1 MNLTEMKL
9 PWKGVVFPLAVLLL
23 WEIAARGG
31 FFTSTSLSYPTAILS
46 AGWGLLDDGSL
57 WKATR
62 ETFGA
67 ALGGMAIGAFFG
79 VVVGIAFGLSRLL
92 ASLMRL
98 STESLRPVPSVALIP
113 LALLIYGYG
122 YRMEIVVVAFA
133 CFWPVMIVTE
143 GAVRGIEPRLIEV
156 ARALKFPLIE
166 RVTKIILPAALP
178 RVFVG
183 LRLAASISL
192 VVAVTVEITTNP
204 IGLGYG
210 LIVAQEGDRADR
222 VFAFLLWI
230 GFLGWL
236 LNAVLLRA
244 QRRWFGKFGNWSEA
258 AR

>member
-1 MNLTEMKL
+1 MKL
-9 PWKGVVFPLAVLLL
+9 PWKGFIFPLAVLLV
-23 WEIAARGG
+23 WEVSAQRG
-31 FFTSTSLSYPTAILS
+31 FLVSTSLSHPSAILL
-46 AGWGLLDDGSL
+46 AGWGVLKDGSL
-57 WKATR
+57 FHATR
-62 ETFGA
+62 ETVGA
-67 ALGGMAIGAFFG
+67 ALGGMAIGALLGMMVG
-79 VVVGIAFGLSRLL
+79 VAFGLSRLL

-122 YRMEIVVVAFA
+122 YRMEILVVAFA

-156 ARALKFPLIE
+156 ARALKFPLLE

-178 RVFVG
+178 RVFIG
-183 LRLAASISL
+183 LRLAAAISL
-192 VVAVTVEITTNP
+192 VVAVTVEITANP
-204 IGLGYG
+204 IGLGYA

-236 LNAVLLRA
+236 LNAVLQRA
-244 QRRWFGKFGNWSEA
+244 QQKWFGKFGNWMEA

>member
-1 MNLTEMKL
+1 
-9 PWKGVVFPLAVLLL
+9 
-23 WEIAARGG
+23 
-31 FFTSTSLSYPTAILS
+31 
-46 AGWGLLDDGSL
+46 
-57 WKATR
+57 
-62 ETFGA
+62 
-67 ALGGMAIGAFFG
+67 
-79 VVVGIAFGLSRLL
+79 
-92 ASLMRL
+92 
-98 STESLRPVPSVALIP
+98 
-113 LALLIYGYG
+113 
-122 YRMEIVVVAFA
+122 MEIVVVAFA

-156 ARALKFPLIE
+156 ARALKFPLIQ

-222 VFAFLLWI
+222 MFAFLLWI

-236 LNAVLLRA
+236 LNAALQRA
-244 QRRWFGKFGNWSEA
+244 QRHWFGRFGNWSEA

>member
-1 MNLTEMKL
+1 MTRLLKGMAL
-9 PWKGVVFPLAVLLL
+9 PLGLVLL
-23 WEIAARGG
+23 WEIGAQSGYLVAE
-31 FFTSTSLSYPTAILS
+31 SVSYPSAIARAAWAAVL
-46 AGWGLLDDGSL
+46 DGSL
-57 WKATR
+57 LKATR

-67 ALGGMAIGAFFG
+67 ALAGMALGAALG
-79 VVVGIAFGLSRLL
+79 ILAGIAFGLSRLL
-92 ASLMRL
+92 AALMRL
-98 STESLRPVPSVALIP
+98 STESLRPIPSVALIP

-122 YRMEIVVVAFA
+122 FRMEIAVVAFA
-133 CFWPVMIVTE
+133 CFWPLLIITE
-143 GAVRGIEPRLIEV
+143 SAVRGIEPRLIEV
-156 ARALKFPLIE
+156 ARALKFPLLA

-222 VFAFLLWI
+222 VFAFLIWI

-258 AR
+258 VR

>member
-1 MNLTEMKL
+1 MKGSI
-9 PWKGVVFPLAVLLL
+9 KGLIFPVAVLLL
-23 WEIAARGG
+23 WEILARSG
-31 FFTSTSLSYPTAILS
+31 FFTSTSLSNPTAIMT
-46 AGWGLLDDGSL
+46 AGWGLLRDGSL
-57 WKATR
+57 WRATR

-67 ALGGMAIGAFFG
+67 ALGGMAIGAVLGIG
-79 VVVGIAFGLSRLL
+79 VGVAFGLSRLL

-98 STESLRPVPSVALIP
+98 SMESLRPVPSVALIP

-122 YRMEIVVVAFA
+122 YRMEIAVVAFA

-143 GAVRGIEPRLIEV
+143 SAVRGIEPRLIEV
-156 ARALKFPLIE
+156 ARALKFPVFE

-183 LRLAASISL
+183 LRLAAAISL

-222 VFAFLLWI
+222 VFAFLFWI

-236 LNAVLLRA
+236 LNALLLRA
-244 QRRWFGKFGNWSEA
+244 QQRWFGKFGNWTET

>member
-1 MNLTEMKL
+1 MRI
-9 PWKGVVFPLAVLLL
+9 PGKGLVFPLVVVLL
-23 WEIAARGG
+23 WEFAARSG
-31 FFTSTSLSYPTAILS
+31 FFVSTSLSYPTAILR
-46 AGWGLLDDGSL
+46 AGWGLLLDGSL
-57 WKATR
+57 WRATR

-67 ALGGMAIGAFFG
+67 ALGGMAIGAFLG
-79 VVVGIAFGLSRLL
+79 MIVGIAFGLSRLL

-156 ARALKFPLIE
+156 ARALKFPLFA
-166 RVTKIILPAALP
+166 RVTKIILP
-178 RVFVG
+178 
-183 LRLAASISL
+183 ASISL

-204 IGLGYG
+204 IGLGYS

-222 VFAFLLWI
+222 VFAFLIWI

-258 AR
+258 TP

>member
-1 MNLTEMKL
+1 MKGSF
-9 PWKGVVFPLAVLLL
+9 KGLIVPVVVLLL
-23 WEIAARGG
+23 WEILARSG
-31 FFTSTSLSYPTAILS
+31 FFTSTSLSNPSAIVT
-46 AGWGLLDDGSL
+46 AGWGLLRDGSL
-57 WKATR
+57 WRATR

-67 ALGGMAIGAFFG
+67 ALGGMAIGAVLGIAVG
-79 VVVGIAFGLSRLL
+79 VAFGLSRLL

-98 STESLRPVPSVALIP
+98 SMESLRPVPSVALIP

-122 YRMEIVVVAFA
+122 YRMEIAVVAFA
-133 CFWPVMIVTE
+133 CFWPVVIVTE
-143 GAVRGIEPRLIEV
+143 SAVRGIEPRLIEV
-156 ARALKFPLIE
+156 ARALKFPVFE

-183 LRLAASISL
+183 LRLAAAISL

-222 VFAFLLWI
+222 VFAFLFWI

-244 QRRWFGKFGNWSEA
+244 QQRWFGKYGNWMET

>member
-1 MNLTEMKL
+1 MTG
-9 PWKGVVFPLAVLLL
+9 PVKGLIFPVVVLLL
-23 WEIAARGG
+23 WEIFARSG
-31 FFTSTSLSYPTAILS
+31 FFTSTSLSNPSAIGA
-46 AGWGLLDDGSL
+46 AGWGLVLDGSL
-57 WKATR
+57 WRATR

-67 ALGGMAIGAFFG
+67 ALGGMAIGAVLGIAVG
-79 VVVGIAFGLSRLL
+79 VAFGLSRLL
-92 ASLMRL
+92 SSLMRL
-98 STESLRPVPSVALIP
+98 SMESLRPVPSVALIP

-122 YRMEIVVVAFA
+122 YRMEIAVVAFA

-143 GAVRGIEPRLIEV
+143 SAVRGIEPRLIEV
-156 ARALKFPLIE
+156 ARALKFPVFE

-183 LRLAASISL
+183 LRLAAAISL

-222 VFAFLLWI
+222 VFAFLFWI

-244 QRRWFGKFGNWSEA
+244 QRRWFGKYGNWMET

>member
-1 MNLTEMKL
+1 MKGSF
-9 PWKGVVFPLAVLLL
+9 KGLIVPVAVLLL
-23 WEIAARGG
+23 WEILARSG
-31 FFTSTSLSYPTAILS
+31 FFTSTSLSNPSAIVTA
-46 AGWGLLDDGSL
+46 GCGLVRDGSL
-57 WKATR
+57 WRATR

-67 ALGGMAIGAFFG
+67 ALGGMAIGAVLGIAVG
-79 VVVGIAFGLSRLL
+79 VAFGLSRLL

-98 STESLRPVPSVALIP
+98 SMESLRPVPSVALIP

-122 YRMEIVVVAFA
+122 YRMEIAVVAFA
-133 CFWPVMIVTE
+133 CFWPVVIVTE
-143 GAVRGIEPRLIEV
+143 SAVRGIEPRLIEV
-156 ARALKFPLIE
+156 ARALKFPVFE

-183 LRLAASISL
+183 LRLAAAISL

-222 VFAFLLWI
+222 VFAFLFWI

-236 LNAVLLRA
+236 LNALLLRA
-244 QRRWFGKFGNWSEA
+244 QQRWFGKYGNWMET

>member
-1 MNLTEMKL
+1 MS
-9 PWKGVVFPLAVLLL
+9 GY
-23 WEIAARGG
+23 
-31 FFTSTSLSYPTAILS
+31 FTATSLSHPTAILT
-46 AGWGLLDDGSL
+46 AAWNLMLDGSL
-57 WKATR
+57 LRSTR

-67 ALGGMAIGAFFG
+67 ALGGMAIGALLGILAG
-79 VVVGIAFGLSRLL
+79 VCFGLFRPF
-92 ASLMRL
+92 ASVMRL

-143 GAVRGIEPRLIEV
+143 NAVRGIDPRLIEV

-166 RVTKIILPAALP
+166 RVTKIILPAVLP

-183 LRLAASISL
+183 LRLAAAIAL

-222 VFAFLLWI
+222 VFAFLFWI

-236 LNAVLLRA
+236 LNALLVRA
-244 QRRWFGKFGNWSEA
+244 QQRWFGRWGNWSEH